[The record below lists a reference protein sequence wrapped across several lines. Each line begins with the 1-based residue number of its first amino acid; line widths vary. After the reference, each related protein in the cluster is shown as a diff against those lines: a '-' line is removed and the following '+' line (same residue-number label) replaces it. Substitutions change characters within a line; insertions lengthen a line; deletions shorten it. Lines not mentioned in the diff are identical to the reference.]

1 MKRAIAFFLTLALL
15 FCLAACAGSDTDT
28 SDDTSTDIVSA
39 EEDDAQEAA
48 NNAAA
53 EAAASDEEQEADETE
68 DAAVDMSDWE
78 GLNPLTGEATETDV
92 SANRPVMVMLNNLK
106 QALPQSGNSQA
117 DIIYEMLEEGGI
129 TRMLAVYQD
138 ISSVEGNLGTIRS
151 TRPYYVDLVAGLD
164 GILVHAGGSNAAYEQ
179 IASLG
184 VTDLDA
190 LSGGASTLFWRD
202 KTRLAAGVATEHTM
216 YITASDIA
224 DYLASSSLR
233 TEHEEGFS
241 MQQSFVEDGTPS
253 DGSAAT
259 VITVPFSGYKTGE
272 FTYDAASGKY
282 LVSEYGSAYVDGTTG
297 EQVSVTNVIIIMTN
311 ISTIEGDSKG
321 RISVTMTGSG
331 IGYYAC
337 GGKYIPIN
345 WSRASEDSQYQFTT
359 MSGEQLQLG
368 VGKSYINIVPTTCA
382 ISFVG

>member
-39 EEDDAQEAA
+39 EEADAQEAA

-53 EAAASDEEQEADETE
+53 EAAASDEEQEADET

-164 GILVHAGGSNAAYEQ
+164 GILVHAGGSNAAYEK
-179 IASLG
+179 ISSLG

-297 EQVSVTNVIIIMTN
+297 EQVSVTNVIIMTN

>member
-1 MKRAIAFFLTLALL
+1 MRRFIAFFLTLMLI
-15 FCLAACAGSDTDT
+15 FCLAACAGSDTETET
-28 SDDTSTDIVSA
+28 SSTDIVPSDS
-39 EEDDAQEAA
+39 DDAQETAD
-48 NNAAA
+48 NAAA
-53 EAAASDEEQEADETE
+53 
-68 DAAVDMSDWE
+68 DAANDAEAEDEDSTSTVDMSDWE

-117 DIIYEMLEEGGI
+117 DIIYEMLEEGDI

-164 GILVHAGGSNAAYEQ
+164 GILVHAGGSNAAYEE
-179 IASLG
+179 IESLG

-382 ISFVG
+382 VSFVG

>member
-202 KTRLAAGVATEHTM
+202 KTRLAAGVATERTM

-272 FTYDAASGKY
+272 FTYDSASGKY
-282 LVSEYGSAYVDGTTG
+282 LVSEYGSAYVDGATG

>member
-1 MKRAIAFFLTLALL
+1 MKRVIAFFLTLALL
-15 FCLAACAGSDTDT
+15 FCLAACGDSNTA
-28 SDDTSTDIVSA
+28 SDDTPTEVVQETSD
-39 EEDDAQEAA
+39 EEQEAA

-53 EAAASDEEQEADETE
+53 EAAEADAEEPE
-68 DAAVDMSDWE
+68 DTDEVDTTNWE
-78 GLNPLTGEATETDV
+78 GLNPLTVEPTETYV

-138 ISSVEGNLGTIRS
+138 ISAVEGNLGTIRS

-164 GILVHAGGSNAAYEQ
+164 GILVHAGGSNAAYEK
-179 IASLG
+179 IDSLG

-202 KTRLAAGVATEHTM
+202 KTRLAAGIATEHTM
-216 YITASDIA
+216 YITASDIV

-233 TEHEEGFS
+233 TEHEDGFA
-241 MQQSFVEDGTPS
+241 MQQTFVEDGTPS

-259 VITVPFSGYKTGE
+259 VITVPFSSYKTGE
-272 FTYDAASGKY
+272 FTYDASTGKY
-282 LVSEYGSAYVDGTTG
+282 LVSEYGSAYVDETTG
-297 EQVSVTNVIIIMTN
+297 DQVSVTNVIIIMTS
-311 ISTIEGDSKG
+311 ISSIAGNSKG
-321 RISVTMTGSG
+321 RIDVTMTGSG

-345 WSRASEDSQYQFTT
+345 WSRTSEDSQYQFTT

-368 VGKSYINIVPTTCA
+368 VGKSYINIVSSTCA
-382 ISFVG
+382 VSFVG